1 MGGVVQYVGKPY
13 KAVYDACFD
22 LLTVLESDGGVNSS
36 LPDNSTVKKVLDK
49 SKICMIGDSLD
60 HDILGAKDNGI
71 ASVWIAN
78 GVHAAEMGASEGS
91 SILAEENIL
100 KNMYE
105 KYGVTPTY
113 TIASFK

>member
-1 MGGVVQYVGKPY
+1 MGGLVQYVGKPY
-13 KAVYDACFD
+13 KAVYDTCFD
-22 LLTVLESDGGVNSS
+22 LLTVLEADGGISAS
-36 LPDNSTVKKVLDK
+36 LPTVKNVLDK

-60 HDILGAKDNGI
+60 HDIRGAKNNGI

-78 GVHAAEMGASEGS
+78 GVHAAEMGTSEGS
-91 SILAEENIL
+91 SILVAENVL